1 MNSTDTLQN
10 ATVDTRSEA
19 YQRAR
24 RHARQL
30 RGFYSSLFIYVVIVA
45 FLAVLNLWTDASYL
59 WVAWVALFWGL
70 GMAMHAYFIFV
81 ANGPFGRNWEE
92 RKTRDLME
100 RERRGSTDN
109 R

>member
-10 ATVDTRSEA
+10 GRVDNQSEA

-24 RHARQL
+24 RQARRL
-30 RGFYSSLFIYVVIVA
+30 RGFYSSLFMYVVIVA

-70 GMAMHAYFIFV
+70 GIAWHGYSVFV
-81 ANGPFGRNWEE
+81 SNGPFGKNWEE
-92 RKTRDLME
+92 RKTRELME
-100 RERRGSTDN
+100 REQRDSTDQ